1 MSISS
6 SKAISSSLKAEMSL
20 SVFTS
25 AGMIK
30 VAFMKASTNLSNSS
44 SLMSSG
50 SIAIISF
57 SSGFSIFSSI
67 L

>member
-25 AGMIK
+25 AGMIN
-30 VAFMKASTNLSNSS
+30 VAFIKASTNLSNSS

>member
-25 AGMIK
+25 AGMIN